1 MEILRYLVELV
12 GTFLFV
18 YVILNVSNG
27 TKGFTSDPT
36 LGALT
41 ICLTLL
47 AVIFAFGHISGGFF
61 NPAISVAKFMEN
73 KPEFKLINLIGYI
86 IAQVLGALFAFK
98 LWQITSGSVVTSII
112 PRKVPFL

>member
-27 TKGFTSDPT
+27 SKGFTSDPT

-61 NPAISVAKFMEN
+61 NPAISIAKFMEN
-73 KPEFKLINLIGYI
+73 KPNFNSTNLTGYI
-86 IAQVLGALFAFK
+86 IAQVIGAILAFK
-98 LWQITSGSVVTSII
+98 LWQVTTGAISV
-112 PRKVPFL
+112 PRPSLSMR